1 MAVIWEQK
9 GTLSHTPT
17 PTPPSDLLP
26 LTATGASATC
36 SWIIHLLH
44 KCNYITTLISDGQ
57 RPIPRDASF
66 PNIAEK
72 KYHTPQSR
80 SVVTTKA
87 HQVQYFSMLQR
98 RLADVLEHQVWA
110 LPESHISLLA
120 VASNGMKLA
129 LWGTFTT
136 SKESLQ
142 SLLLRFHP
150 LLDIHALT
158 CCL

>member
-1 MAVIWEQK
+1 MGRDRYPEMLHSQTLQK
-9 GTLSHTPT
+9 
-17 PTPPSDLLP
+17 
-26 LTATGASATC
+26 
-36 SWIIHLLH
+36 
-44 KCNYITTLISDGQ
+44 
-57 RPIPRDASF
+57 
-66 PNIAEK
+66 K

-129 LWGTFTT
+129 L
-136 SKESLQ
+136 
-142 SLLLRFHP
+142 
-150 LLDIHALT
+150 
-158 CCL
+158 